1 MTVTEHGRGRGAS
14 GAVAF
19 DCDGTLADT
28 ERLTRIVFERVL
40 ARYGYAFTAD
50 DFGMIVGRSLRQNHA
65 DLGRRV
71 ELPPFEVFE
80 GEWYALSY
88 ELLDHDLVLF
98 DDAVGALRELIAAG
112 VPVAVVSSSP
122 REHVRRVLVAA
133 EVVDHVAVVVT
144 SEDVVR
150 HKPDPEPYLLA
161 ARLLGVDPGACVAVE
176 DTPTGLA
183 AATAA
188 GMATMAVRRAGHE
201 VGDLSGADVVVD
213 EVQVAGLRRLLLLV
227 QVADPIRAS
236 REHHRSSTGRALG
249 PPT

>member
-1 MTVTEHGRGRGAS
+1 VTVTEYGRDRDRAGS

-40 ARYGYAFTAD
+40 ARYGYAFTVD
-50 DFGMIVGRSLRQNHA
+50 DFGMIVGRSLQQNHA

-71 ELPPFEVFE
+71 TLPPFEAFE
-80 GEWYALSY
+80 EEWYALSY
-88 ELLDHDLVLF
+88 ELLDEDLVLF

-133 EVVDHVAVVVT
+133 ELVELVPVVVA

-150 HKPDPEPYLLA
+150 HKPDPAPYLLA

-183 AATAA
+183 AASAA
-188 GMATMAVRRAGHE
+188 GMATMAVRRADHE

-213 EVQVAGLRRLLLLV
+213 EVHAAELQRMLVLAAMVRGVPGLREHDR
-227 QVADPIRAS
+227 S
-236 REHHRSSTGRALG
+236 RTG
-249 PPT
+249 